1 MASKPLKAAADTP
14 GQSSQSNLP
23 PSVSLSNKLLS
34 SIISLPA
41 NPSVVYASYEPAPAD
56 ASSSEENIELARR
69 LLVSRNKS
77 EGTSIL
83 DSLLPCVR
91 VHKDFKR
98 LYVFG
103 ITSQDR
109 MVESRGRINGL

>member
-1 MASKPLKAAADTP
+1 VDGSA
-14 GQSSQSNLP
+14 
-23 PSVSLSNKLLS
+23 
-34 SIISLPA
+34 
-41 NPSVVYASYEPAPAD
+41 
-56 ASSSEENIELARR
+56 SEENIELARR

-83 DSLLPCVR
+83 DSLLPCAR
-91 VHKDFKR
+91 VDKGLKC

-109 MVESRGRINGL
+109 MVESRGRINGLQFGGLIGECYYLFDFLCEGRLVAII